1 MSSEVLEINVG
12 GRIFTTR
19 RTTLQFEKGSMLY
32 KLFDTTSQFN
42 LPSDSA
48 GRPFIDSDG
57 DTFALILDYLRRGGR
72 LVGATLLS
80 EDTIAKLRADCTY
93 FGLANLLDALD
104 KAEEEKKSREE
115 EEEKSRR
122 NAKEYRSIILGP
134 FEEDLRKEYSKW
146 IVVFC

>member
-1 MSSEVLEINVG
+1 MSSDILEINVG

-19 RTTLQFEKGSMLY
+19 RATLQFQRESMLY
-32 KLFDTTSQFN
+32 KLFDITSQFD
-42 LPSDSA
+42 LPSDST

-80 EDTIAKLRADCTY
+80 EDTLAKLKADSAY
-93 FGLANLLDALD
+93 FGLTNLVEDLEAL
-104 KAEEEKKSREE
+104 AEEQKKSRQEAEE
-115 EEEKSRR
+115 TSRR
-122 NAKEYRSIILGP
+122 TAKEYRSIILGP

-146 IVVFC
+146 VAW